1 MNIRDLAELLL
12 SSNEKSE
19 MENSIQMLNAKDY
32 SKFYEDN
39 QGLVRNILFI
49 EAVDEFLDFASE
61 NTLDVECFCA
71 AFLCARGYGM
81 QVGGYEDDLTQAL
94 TKFFEEKGFAYPEIL
109 EIIGKEKIYT
119 DCGDYD
125 NFKKSLTSINEI
137 LDEHGM
143 RVIVFED
150 FVYCDCEYTM
160 LIVNK
165 TLANDL
171 ISEWQS
177 DNFEV
182 YI

>member
-12 SSNEKSE
+12 SSDEKNK
-19 MENSIQMLNAKDY
+19 MGNSIQMLDAKDY

-39 QGLVRNILFI
+39 RDIVRNILFI
-49 EAVDEFLDFASE
+49 ETMDEFLDFVSE
-61 NTLDVECFCA
+61 NTLDVESFCA
-71 AFLCARGYGM
+71 AFLCARGYGL

-94 TKFFEEKGFAYPEIL
+94 TKFFEEKGFAYPEII
-109 EIIGKEKIYT
+109 EIISREKIYT
-119 DCGDYD
+119 DCSDYD

-137 LDEHGM
+137 LDGYGM

-165 TLANDL
+165 ALAND
-171 ISEWQS
+171 IFSQWQS
-177 DNFEV
+177 DKFEV